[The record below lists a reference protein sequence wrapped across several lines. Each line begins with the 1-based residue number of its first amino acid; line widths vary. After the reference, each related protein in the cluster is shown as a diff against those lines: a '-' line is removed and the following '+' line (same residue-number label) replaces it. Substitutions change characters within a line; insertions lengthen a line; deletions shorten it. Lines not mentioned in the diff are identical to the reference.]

1 MAQNRRER
9 ERETDAAIE
18 PSWDLASL
26 VGALRQARHG
36 HSEQRDPM
44 TRRERPSRDAVVQ
57 IVRGLR
63 AALFPTHYGVSDF
76 TEASIDFFVGTTLDA
91 NLRALEEQVRRCL
104 RYTTPSD
111 EVSGGAIAVRS
122 RALVRRFAERLPAVR
137 AMLERDIE
145 AACEADPAATGR
157 AEVLLCYPG
166 ITAITHHRLAHEL
179 YRLEVPMLPRL
190 VAEIAHASTGI
201 DIHPGAQIGE
211 RFFIDHG
218 TGVVIGQTAVIG
230 DRVRLYQGV
239 TLGARIIPSRDAEP
253 ATRHPLIEDDVV
265 IYAGATVLGRITIGH
280 GSVIGG
286 NVWLTHDVPP
296 GSHVTQATTR
306 ERELAREGTRLET

>member
-1 MAQNRRER
+1 MA
-9 ERETDAAIE
+9 AAAME
-18 PSWDLASL
+18 PGWDLARL
-26 VGALRQARHG
+26 VSELRTARHG

-44 TRRERPSRDAVVQ
+44 TRRERPSRDAVVE

-63 AALFPTHYGVSDF
+63 AALFPSHYGVSDY
-76 TEASIDFFVGTTLDA
+76 TEASIDFFVGSTLDA

-104 RYTTPSD
+104 RYAAAS
-111 EVSGGAIAVRS
+111 EGGAGPAVAL
-122 RALVRRFAERLPAVR
+122 RARELVQRFAERLPVVR
-137 AMLERDIE
+137 TVLERDIF
-145 AACEADPAATGR
+145 AALEGDPAATGR

-166 ITAITHHRLAHEL
+166 ITAITYHRLAHEL
-179 YRLEVPMLPRL
+179 NLLGVPMLPRL
-190 VAEIAHASTGI
+190 VAEIAHGSTGI
-201 DIHPGAQIGE
+201 DIHPGAVIGE

-218 TGVVIGQTAVIG
+218 TGVVIGETAVLG

-239 TLGARIIPSRDAEP
+239 TLGARNLTRDRHATTVSAP
-253 ATRHPLIEDDVV
+253 PVTRHPVIEDDVV
-265 IYAGATVLGRITIGH
+265 IYAGATVLGRITIGR

-306 ERELAREGTRLET
+306 ERGPEREIAGA

>member
-1 MAQNRRER
+1 MAPSRRER
-9 ERETDAAIE
+9 DRE
-18 PSWDLASL
+18 PSAEPDAGWDLARL
-26 VGALRQARHG
+26 VSALREARHG

-63 AALFPTHYGVSDF
+63 AALFPTHYGVADF

-104 RYTTPSD
+104 RYVAASEDSD
-111 EVSGGAIAVRS
+111 PAAVGGRARSLVRS
-122 RALVRRFAERLPAVR
+122 FAERLPRVR
-137 AMLERDIE
+137 AILERDIQ
-145 AACEADPAATGR
+145 AACEGDPAATGR

-166 ITAITHHRLAHEL
+166 VTAITHHRLAHEL
-179 YRLEVPMLPRL
+179 YRLDVPMLPRL

-201 DIHPGAQIGE
+201 DIHPGATIGE

-239 TLGARIIPSRDAEP
+239 TLGARNLSAHGPTP
-253 ATRHPLIEDDVV
+253 LTRHPVIEDDVV
-265 IYAGATVLGRITIGH
+265 IYAGATVLGRITIGR

-286 NVWLTHDVPP
+286 NVWLTHDVSP
-296 GSHVTQATTR
+296 GSHVTQASTR
-306 ERELAREGTRLET
+306 ERELSRETAS